1 MGLLSIVRKAKF
13 GKARSINPQLLVLAG
28 IGMGLEE
35 LSISDLHPQRVG
47 GQAHLPAT
55 VFPKDSVSLV
65 RLPPDVHTAGLPSS
79 RHTIL

>member
-1 MGLLSIVRKAKF
+1 MGLLSMVRKAKF

-35 LSISDLHPQRVG
+35 LSISDFHPQRVG

-55 VFPKDSVSLV
+55 VFPKVSLV